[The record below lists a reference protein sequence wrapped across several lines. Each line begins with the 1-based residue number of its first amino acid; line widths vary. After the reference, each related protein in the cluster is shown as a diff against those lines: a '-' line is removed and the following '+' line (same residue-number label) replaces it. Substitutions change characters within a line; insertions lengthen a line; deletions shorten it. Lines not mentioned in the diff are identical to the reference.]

1 MSPDQPIGPE
11 AALPTMASFRDR
23 ARVTNLARVEAIAE
37 ALHRLGD
44 GALAEDDRLTASR
57 AAHSLVG
64 SAGTFGFGEASRLGR
79 TLEALLGEADGTE
92 DTDDAK
98 VRAKHGLDVVARL
111 REALAIPTS
120 G

>member
-79 TLEALLGEADGTE
+79 TLEALLCEVDGTE
-92 DTDDAK
+92 DTK
-98 VRAKHGLDVVARL
+98 VRAQRGLGLVAQL
-111 REALAIPTS
+111 RAALTAGTDP

>member
-1 MSPDQPIGPE
+1 MPPDQPIDPE
-11 AALPTMASFRDR
+11 TALPAMASFRDR
-23 ARVTNLARVEAIAE
+23 ARLTNLARVEVIAD

-44 GALAEDDRLTASR
+44 GGPADDARLTARR

-64 SAGTFGFGEASRLGR
+64 SAGTFGFGEASQLGR
-79 TLEALLGEADGTE
+79 ALESLLDEADDAE
-92 DTDDAK
+92 DGQ
-98 VRAKHGLDVVARL
+98 VRPQRRLDVVERL